1 MKRLSISQFSTR
13 HWDLEQ
19 DAIQYTAA
27 GIQSIGIWR
36 DKLSDYPIDFVCTLL
51 RDLRLSVSSLSWAGG
66 FTGSDGRSFDDA
78 VEDGLDAIREAAQ
91 LGASCLIVHPG
102 AQGLHTDRHSMRLL
116 KLALNR
122 MVPFALDTG
131 VRLALMPMRK
141 PLGSQWTFVSSLAS
155 ALDIC
160 RPYNPDAL
168 GIVFNMFQ
176 FGTQI
181 DEVDLASSE
190 LLERLALVQISQLSP
205 RGLDCAGQDLKSHS
219 VESVGV
225 NGDAGVKG
233 DGVDLLPMERSLLGP
248 GAIPIEW
255 WMSRFLKAGYKGHFE
270 AELFSKSL
278 ENVAYD
284 RRLELT
290 LKFFRNSAAHTFA
303 RS

>member
-27 GIQSIGIWR
+27 GFQSIGIWR
-36 DKLSDYPIDFVCTLL
+36 DKLNDYPIDFVCSLL
-51 RDLRLSVSSLSWAGG
+51 KDLRLNVSSLSWAGG

-141 PLGSQWTFVSSLAS
+141 SIGRQWTFVSCLAS
-155 ALDIC
+155 ALDIS

-176 FGTQI
+176 FGTQME
-181 DEVDLASSE
+181 EVDLESRE
-190 LLERLALVQISQLSP
+190 FLERLALVQISQLSP
-205 RGLDCAGQDLKSHS
+205 LELDRDELDQDKRDVNHQVQSSGLI
-219 VESVGV
+219 
-225 NGDAGVKG
+225 G
-233 DGVDLLPMERSLLGP
+233 DGVASIPLERSLLGP

-278 ENVAYD
+278 ENIAYE
-284 RRLELT
+284 RRLESA
-290 LKFFRNSAAHTFA
+290 LKFFRNSAARTFA